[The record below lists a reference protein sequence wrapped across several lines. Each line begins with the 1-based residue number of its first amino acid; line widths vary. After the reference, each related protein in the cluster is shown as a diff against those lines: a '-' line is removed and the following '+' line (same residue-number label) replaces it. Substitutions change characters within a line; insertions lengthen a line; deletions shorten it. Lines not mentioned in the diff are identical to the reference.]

1 MRLCTTVQEMRQ
13 ERAKL
18 GAVGFVPTMGF
29 LHEGHL
35 SLVRRAREEN
45 EAVVVSLFVNPIQF
59 GSPDDLANYP
69 RAVERDI
76 ALLQKEGVACV
87 FTPEAAEFYPAG
99 FATQVDVGGVA
110 QELEGP
116 SRPGHFAGVA
126 TVLTKF
132 FNIVQPQRAYFGQKD
147 AQQCAVV
154 QRFVQDLNIP
164 VEITTLPTWREADG
178 LAGSSRNSRLTEEE
192 RSRAPVL
199 HQALCRA
206 RDLAQGGERR
216 RMVLEDAI
224 RDVLVKAGLTEIDYV
239 TVVNPETFQAEET
252 VEETAL
258 ALLAV
263 KLGAVRLIDNMPL
276 F

>member
-1 MRLCTTVQEMRQ
+1 MKLCTTVQEMRQ

-18 GAVGFVPTMGF
+18 GTVGFVPTMGF

-87 FTPEAAEFYPAG
+87 FTPDAAEFYPDG

-206 RDLAQGGERR
+206 RDLARGGERR
-216 RMVLEDAI
+216 RMVLEEAI

-239 TVVNPETFQAEET
+239 TVVNPETFQTEET
-252 VEETAL
+252 VGETAL

>member
-1 MRLCTTVQEMRQ
+1 MKLCTTVQEMRQ

-18 GAVGFVPTMGF
+18 GTVGFVPTMGF

-87 FTPEAAEFYPAG
+87 FTPDAAEFYPDG

-164 VEITTLPTWREADG
+164 VEITTLPTWREANG

-206 RDLAQGGERR
+206 RDLARGGERR
-216 RMVLEDAI
+216 RMVLEEAI

-239 TVVNPETFQAEET
+239 TVVNPETFQTEET
-252 VEETAL
+252 VGETAL

>member
-1 MRLCTTVQEMRQ
+1 MKICTTVQEMRQ
-13 ERAKL
+13 ARARL
-18 GAVGFVPTMGF
+18 GSVGFVPTMGF

-69 RAVERDI
+69 RALERDI
-76 ALLQKEGVACV
+76 ALLKEEGVACV
-87 FTPEAAEFYPAG
+87 FTPEAAMFYPED

-110 QELEGP
+110 LELEGP

-126 TVLTKF
+126 TVLVKF

-154 QRFVQDLNIP
+154 QRFVRDLNIP
-164 VEITTLPTWREADG
+164 VEIVTMPTWREADG
-178 LAGSSRNSRLTEEE
+178 LAGSSRNSRLTEAE
-192 RSRAPVL
+192 RHRAPVL

-206 RDLAQGGERR
+206 RDLAQAGERR
-216 RMVLEDAI
+216 RVVLEEAM
-224 RDVLVKAGLTEIDYV
+224 REVLAQAGLTEIDYV
-239 TVVNPETFQAEET
+239 TVVDPGTFQARD
-252 VEETAL
+252 VVPDDAL

-263 KLGAVRLIDNMPL
+263 RLGAVRLIDNLPL
-276 F
+276 G

>member
-1 MRLCTTVQEMRQ
+1 MKICTTVQEMRQ
-13 ERAKL
+13 ARARL
-18 GAVGFVPTMGF
+18 GSVGFVPTMGF

-69 RAVERDI
+69 RALERDI
-76 ALLQKEGVACV
+76 ALLKEEGVACV
-87 FTPEAAEFYPAG
+87 FTPEAAGFYPED

-110 QELEGP
+110 LELEGP

-126 TVLTKF
+126 TVLVKF

-154 QRFVQDLNIP
+154 QRFVRDLNIP
-164 VEITTLPTWREADG
+164 VEIVTMPTWREADG
-178 LAGSSRNSRLTEEE
+178 LAGSSRNSRLTEAE
-192 RSRAPVL
+192 RHRAPVL

-206 RDLAQGGERR
+206 RDLARAGERR
-216 RMVLEDAI
+216 RVVLEKAM
-224 RDVLVKAGLTEIDYV
+224 REVLAQAGLMEIDYV
-239 TVVNPETFQAEET
+239 TVVDPGTFQARD
-252 VEETAL
+252 VVQDDAL

-263 KLGAVRLIDNMPL
+263 RLGAVRLIDNLPL
-276 F
+276 G

>member
-1 MRLCTTVQEMRQ
+1 MKICTTVQEMRQ
-13 ERAKL
+13 ARATL
-18 GAVGFVPTMGF
+18 GTVGFVPTMGF

-35 SLVRRAREEN
+35 SLVRRARKEN
-45 EAVVVSLFVNPIQF
+45 EAVIVSLFVNPIQF

-69 RAVERDI
+69 RALERDI
-76 ALLQKEGVACV
+76 ALLKEEGVACV
-87 FTPEAAEFYPAG
+87 FTPEAAEFYPEG

-110 QELEGP
+110 LELEGP

-154 QRFVQDLNIP
+154 QRFVRDLNIP
-164 VEITTLPTWREADG
+164 VEVITLPTWREEDG
-178 LAGSSRNSRLTEEE
+178 LAGSSRNSRLTGEE
-192 RSRAPVL
+192 RRQAPVL

-206 RDLAQGGERR
+206 RDLVQTGERR
-216 RMVLEDAI
+216 RAVLEGVM

-239 TVVNPETFQAEET
+239 TVVNPETFQTQDVVPEN
-252 VEETAL
+252 AL

-263 KLGAVRLIDNMPL
+263 RLGAVRLIDNLPL
-276 F
+276 G

>member
-1 MRLCTTVQEMRQ
+1 MKLCTTVQEMRR

-18 GAVGFVPTMGF
+18 GTVGFVPTMGF

-35 SLVRRAREEN
+35 SLVRRAKEES
-45 EAVVVSLFVNPIQF
+45 ETVIVSLFVNPIQF

-69 RAVERDI
+69 RAVERDV

-87 FTPEAAEFYPAG
+87 FTPDVAEFYPDG
-99 FATQVDVGGVA
+99 FATQVEVGGVA

-132 FNIVQPQRAYFGQKD
+132 FNIIQPQRAYFGQKD

-164 VEITTLPTWREADG
+164 VEIITLPTWREADG
-178 LAGSSRNSRLTEEE
+178 LAGSSRNSRLTDEE

-206 RDLAQGGERR
+206 RELAQGGERR
-216 RMVLEDAI
+216 CEVLEDAI

-239 TVVNPETFQAEET
+239 TVVNPETFQAEKT
-252 VEETAL
+252 VGKTAL

>member
-1 MRLCTTVQEMRQ
+1 MKICTTVQEMRQ
-13 ERAKL
+13 ARATL
-18 GAVGFVPTMGF
+18 GTVGFVPTMGF

-35 SLVRRAREEN
+35 SLVRRARKEN
-45 EAVVVSLFVNPIQF
+45 EAVIVSLFVNPIQF

-69 RAVERDI
+69 RALERDI
-76 ALLQKEGVACV
+76 ALLKEEGVACV
-87 FTPEAAEFYPAG
+87 FTPEAAEFYPQG

-110 QELEGP
+110 LELEGP

-164 VEITTLPTWREADG
+164 VEVITLPTWREDDG
-178 LAGSSRNSRLTEEE
+178 LAGSSRNSRLTGGE
-192 RSRAPVL
+192 RRRAPVL

-206 RDLAQGGERR
+206 RDLVQAGERR
-216 RMVLEDAI
+216 RAVLEGAM
-224 RDVLVKAGLTEIDYV
+224 RDVLVKASLTEIDYV
-239 TVVNPETFQAEET
+239 TVVNPETFQTQDMVPEN
-252 VEETAL
+252 AL

-263 KLGAVRLIDNMPL
+263 RLGAVRLIDNLPL
-276 F
+276 G